1 MKVLV
6 VEPEKRPYAKEIDSG
21 LKSLQAEVGGLIQ
34 AVYPFEDPVAIVCN
48 EEGKL
53 NGFPYNRALRD
64 DGGAIYDVVAG
75 TFLVVGLTDD
85 DFGSLSD
92 EMVEKYRKLFYS
104 PELILNIDG
113 KLVVVKWAK
122 SIS

>member
-1 MKVLV
+1 MRVLV

-53 NGFPYNRALRD
+53 NGMLTNRALRD
-64 DGGAIYDVVAG
+64 EDGTIYDVVVG
-75 TFLVVGLTDD
+75 TFLIVGLTDD

-92 EMVEKYRKLFYS
+92 ELLKKYRKLFYQ
-104 PELILNIDG
+104 PEYFLNIG
-113 KLVVVKWAK
+113 GRLVVVQ
-122 SIS
+122 